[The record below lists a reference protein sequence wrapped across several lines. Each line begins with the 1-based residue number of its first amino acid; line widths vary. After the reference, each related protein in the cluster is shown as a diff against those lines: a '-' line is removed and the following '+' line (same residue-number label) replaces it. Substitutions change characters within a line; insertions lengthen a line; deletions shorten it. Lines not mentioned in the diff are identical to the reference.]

1 MVVTNST
8 AEKEFASVEFLKW
21 FTQADRNLSFS
32 VSSGYLPVK
41 KEANTMEKLETAIA
55 KLGQDT
61 ISENTKACLKVS
73 MQTVLD
79 CSLYTNRAFS
89 GGNEARNVLETTLT
103 NLLKTDGAK
112 VAEKVKAGVSR
123 GEAAAAL
130 TTDEHFR
137 EWTASLRKALD
148 AAVSSASAQG

>member
-1 MVVTNST
+1 
-8 AEKEFASVEFLKW
+8 
-21 FTQADRNLSFS
+21 
-32 VSSGYLPVK
+32 
-41 KEANTMEKLETAIA
+41 MEKLETAIA